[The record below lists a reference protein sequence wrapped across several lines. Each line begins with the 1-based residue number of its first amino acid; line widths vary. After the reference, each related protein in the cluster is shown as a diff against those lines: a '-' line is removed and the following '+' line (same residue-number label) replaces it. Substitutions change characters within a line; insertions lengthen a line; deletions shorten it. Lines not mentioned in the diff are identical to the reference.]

1 MLKNLS
7 FTDRRVRAA
16 TAGIIAILLLFGL
29 VDGLAWWALGLVAVI
44 LGVTAAVGFCPLY
57 RAIGFSSLPRRRT

>member
-16 TAGIIAILLLFGL
+16 SAGIIVVLILFGIL
-29 VDGLAWWALGLVAVI
+29 DGLAMWVLGAIAVI
-44 LGVTAAVGFCPLY
+44 LAVTAAIGFCPLY